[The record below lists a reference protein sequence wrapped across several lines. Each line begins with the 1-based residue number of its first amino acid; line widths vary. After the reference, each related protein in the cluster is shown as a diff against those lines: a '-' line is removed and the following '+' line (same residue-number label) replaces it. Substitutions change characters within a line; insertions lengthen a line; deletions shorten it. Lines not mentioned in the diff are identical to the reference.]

1 MARIW
6 TLLVWALALILLL
19 GPRAGE
25 SLPAQGGNA
34 IPALLLVSLAGLGIA
49 WKWEIWGA
57 ALNLGAFFAMVPV
70 FHVLHGEWMQPAIL
84 VALSP
89 AIFPG
94 ILYALAWG
102 MERR

>member
-6 TLLVWALALILLL
+6 TVLVWAMALILLL

-70 FHVLHGEWMQPAIL
+70 FRILHGEWMQPAIL